1 MAIVGVNVTI
11 LRPTSGGIDR
21 LGNKIKGEPERIEVS
36 NVLVSPGPTNDM
48 EAARPDG
55 TVVAY
60 TLHFP
65 KTYTGSLR
73 NCLVELPSPWAGV
86 YRVLGDPRE
95 YIDANTPTQWH
106 MPVEVEDANG

>member
-1 MAIVGVNVTI
+1 MITGISVVI
-11 LRPTSGGIDR
+11 LRPTEDGTDR
-21 LGNKIKGEPERIEVS
+21 LGNPVKGEPERQTVG
-36 NVLVSPGPTNDM
+36 NVLVSPGATSDM

-73 NCLVELPSPWAGV
+73 NCEVELPAPWEGT
-86 YRVLGDPRE
+86 YRVIGDPRE
-95 YIDANTPTQWH
+95 YIDANTPTNWH

>member
-1 MAIVGVNVTI
+1 MITGISVVI
-11 LRPTSGGIDR
+11 LRPTEDGVDR
-21 LGNKIKGEPERIEVS
+21 FGNTVIGEPTRQTVD
-36 NVLVSPGPTNDM
+36 NVLVSPGSTSDM

-73 NCLVELPSPWAGV
+73 NCLVELPPPWAGV
-86 YRVLGDPRE
+86 YRVIGDPRE
-95 YIDANTPTQWH
+95 YIDANTPTKWH
-106 MPVEVEDANG
+106 MPVEVEAAHG

>member
-1 MAIVGVNVTI
+1 MLTGIKVVI
-11 LRPTSGGIDR
+11 LRPTEDGVDR
-21 LGNKIKGEPERIEVS
+21 FGNKVKGEPVRQTVE
-36 NVLVSPGPTNDM
+36 NVLVSPGSTNDM

-55 TVVAY
+55 TTVAY

-73 NCLVELPSPWAGV
+73 NCEVELPPPWAGV
-86 YRVLGDPRE
+86 YRVIGDPRE
-95 YIDANTPTQWH
+95 YIDANTPTKWH

>member
-1 MAIVGVNVTI
+1 MITGISVVI
-11 LRPTSGGIDR
+11 LRPTEDGVDR
-21 LGNKIKGEPERIEVS
+21 FGNPVKSEPTRQTVD
-36 NVLVSPGPTNDM
+36 NVLVSPGSTSDM

-73 NCLVELPSPWAGV
+73 NCLVELPPPWAGV
-86 YRVLGDPRE
+86 YRVIGDPRE
-95 YIDANTPTQWH
+95 YIDANTPTKWH
-106 MPVEVEDANG
+106 MPVEVEAAHG